1 MWLLDCCALS
11 GLYSL
16 TLCSQQGAVGS
27 VPCATGASTFY
38 GSLFFFFFWIVYLK
52 DHPRTCK

>member
-38 GSLFFFFFWIVYLK
+38 GSLFFFFL
-52 DHPRTCK
+52 DSLLEGSSQDL